1 MYRVKWSRFI
11 LMTTFM
17 IAMILISFNIYQIQ
31 CITSSKNA
39 IIGLISLTLI
49 NSLSLFVICNIP
61 LKIGLNKEALV
72 IKYPFKTTTIHS
84 SDISIAT
91 KLNTS
96 AYTPS
101 RSSYNFIGHL
111 GQFSNEKR
119 GWYTLY
125 ALNRNQTFLIVTHN
139 GFRQAFSCENSEQLV
154 NEINLKLK

>member
-11 LMTTFM
+11 LMTTFI
-17 IAMILISFNIYQIQ
+17 IAIILISFNIYQIQ
-31 CITSSKNA
+31 CITNSKNTTLG
-39 IIGLISLTLI
+39 IVSLALI
-49 NSLSLFVICNIP
+49 NSLSFFVICNIP
-61 LKIGLNKEALV
+61 LKIGVSNEALV
-72 IKYPFKTTTIHS
+72 IKYLFKKITIDF
-84 SDISIAT
+84 SDISLAT
-91 KLNTS
+91 KIGKSPQN
-96 AYTPS
+96 PN
-101 RSSYNFIGHL
+101 RSNYNFIGHL